1 MTDAN
6 THYRR
11 AHEQSEVDADKRKA
25 RIDELTAL
33 RFGMLK
39 SSYGDWM
46 EALREITWME
56 SERHLLAHHG
66 ATHGSDDMC
75 GMQLCTLIDA
85 ELMRQAE
92 EWAEDEWEKG
102 R

>member
-11 AHEQSEVDADKRKA
+11 AHEQAEVDADKRRE
-25 RIDELTAL
+25 RIEELTTL
-33 RFGMLK
+33 RFGTLK
-39 SSYGDWM
+39 NSYQDWID
-46 EALREITWME
+46 ALREVTWTE

-66 ATHGSDDMC
+66 ATHGSDEMC
-75 GMQLCTLIDA
+75 GMQLCNLIDA

-92 EWAEDEWEKG
+92 EWADVQVDKD
-102 R
+102 